1 MTNTSTTTGTIE
13 HVDPTTVIVEANVR
27 TTAPLDK
34 EFLASIRENGVL
46 TPILAR
52 RDDKG
57 NIIVRAGQRRTLAAR
72 EVGLTSI
79 PAFVVEAS
87 EAIADRIIQQL
98 VENEHRTALT
108 DGDRVAAFHQLAFEG
123 LTPQV
128 IAKRTAT
135 KQVDVK
141 QGLKVAESQFATT
154 AVVEHQLTFDQAA
167 ALIEFEG
174 DDERVADL
182 IEVATS
188 QPEQFAHAA
197 QRARDDKARAE
208 EVARVSVELREQG
221 YTVLDRDPGYYDDTY
236 IRIGD
241 LVTAEGKRVTPD
253 DLPTEGERFV
263 FVRSYISGSVETTH
277 FVTDYKA
284 LGFRKDGSTAPSGP
298 MTDEQK
304 ADRRELIANNKAW
317 ASAETVRREWL
328 TTFLGRKTLP
338 KDVGLFV
345 ARGLT
350 SNRSTVADAMSRGN
364 SLAHTLLGIEH
375 GGSMWS
381 GDKLATLIE
390 ANHGKAATIS
400 LAVVLAGI
408 ESHTSKDTWRHPTRD
423 MSAYFGQLTA
433 WGYAASEVEQIVI
446 DHATTTEAS
455 GTDGVDEQDDD
466 TADVS
471 SEEVD

>member
-46 TPILAR
+46 TPILVR
-52 RDDKG
+52 RDQNG
-57 NIIVRAGQRRTLAAR
+57 NVIVRAGQRRTLAAR

-79 PAFVVEAS
+79 PAFVVVAS

-108 DGDRVAAFHQLAFEG
+108 DGDRVAAFQQLAFEG

-135 KQVDVK
+135 KQADVK
-141 QGLKVAESQFATT
+141 QGLKVAESQFATA

-167 ALIEFEG
+167 TLIEFEG

-182 IEVATS
+182 IEVAAS

-197 QRARDDKARAE
+197 QRARDDKARAG
-208 EVARVSVELREQG
+208 EVARASVELREQG

-241 LVTAEGKRVTPD
+241 LVTGEGKRVTPD
-253 DLPTEGERFV
+253 DLPTDGERFV
-263 FVRSYISGSVETTH
+263 FVRSYISGSVDVTH

-298 MTDEQK
+298 MTDEQR
-304 ADRRELIANNKAW
+304 AERRELIANNKAW

-328 TTFLGRKTLP
+328 TALLGRKALP
-338 KDVGLFV
+338 KDAGLFV

-350 SNRSTVADAMSRGN
+350 ANRSTVADSMSRGN
-364 SLAHTLLGIEH
+364 CLAHALLGIDH
-375 GGSMWS
+375 DGSMWS
-381 GDKLATLIE
+381 GDNLATSIE
-390 ANHGKAATIS
+390 ANPGKAAHVT

-433 WGYAASEVEQIVI
+433 WGYAASDVEHLVI
-446 DHATTTEAS
+446 DHATA
-455 GTDGVDEQDDD
+455 
-466 TADVS
+466 ADVTSADDIDAQEVES
-471 SEEVD
+471 SEEAHTEDD